1 MTIDFNS
8 SPEEIF
14 KEAAVAHRKA
24 ALALEPAQKAFQN
37 AQHNLDW
44 VAAHPGLADIDKAA
58 LYRTSVEGVTL
69 DEADVK
75 SDGGVPD
82 AQRTAP
88 EPEAPKKRTRRTKA
102 QIEADRKAE
111 EEAKAAKDG
120 ATPAAATAVPANESD
135 HAAQQVEGQGVS
147 QPPAA
152 PATPPVQAVPAQ
164 PAPAVVPA
172 TDPFDPFG
180 VGA

>member
-58 LYRTSVEGVTL
+58 LYRTAVEGVTL

-75 SDGGVPD
+75 SDGSKAAAEDKP
-82 AQRTAP
+82 A
-88 EPEAPKKRTRRTKA
+88 EEAPKKRTRRTKA

-120 ATPAAATAVPANESD
+120 PPAGPPVEVPA
-135 HAAQQVEGQGVS
+135 
-147 QPPAA
+147 PAPA
-152 PATPPVQAVPAQ
+152 PAPVAEQPATPPVQAVPAQ